1 MISDL
6 FCAFGKQE
14 DVQSRVK
21 GQIPKKALQVR
32 TRGLSMF
39 GSVGLKQDIFVSR
52 NGSAILFQRL

>member
-6 FCAFGKQE
+6 IYASGKQE

-21 GQIPKKALQVR
+21 GQIPKKGLQVR

-39 GSVGLKQDIFVSR
+39 GRVGLKQDIFVSR

>member
-1 MISDL
+1 MISNL

-21 GQIPKKALQVR
+21 GQIPKKGPQVR

-39 GSVGLKQDIFVSR
+39 GSVGLKQDIFV
-52 NGSAILFQRL
+52 